1 MYAKFLR
8 VVLALAVVSTVAAPV
23 AAETDSEPS
32 LVVSLEDDGTAD
44 LLLTLT
50 YDLTTD
56 TERDA
61 FRTLQNDSDARTYV
75 RERFRD
81 RMETVAARS
90 ENATGR
96 EMSVDDA
103 TIDVD
108 TTDDGETGIV
118 KLGVTWRGF
127 AAVEGDGL
135 VVTEPFASG
144 FEADRKVTLVA
155 PDGYELASA
164 TPEPTTAA
172 DGRLAWES
180 GTSLDGFEAAF
191 SSADSA
197 ANGETT
203 DERTGGSET
212 TDEAE
217 TATSEVPGFGFGL
230 ATVSLLAAALL
241 AVRR

>member
-8 VVLALAVVSTVAAPV
+8 VVLALAVVATAAAPA

-32 LVVSLEDDGTAD
+32 LVVSLEDDGAAD
-44 LLLTLT
+44 MLLTLT
-50 YDLTTD
+50 YDLSSD

-61 FRTLQNDSDARTYV
+61 FRTLQNDSDARTFV

-81 RMETVAARS
+81 RMASVAARS

-103 TIDVD
+103 TIELD
-108 TTDDGETGIV
+108 TTDDGDTGIV

-127 AAVEGDGL
+127 AAVEGERL

-164 TPEPTTAA
+164 TPEPTSSA
-172 DGRLAWES
+172 DERLTWES
-180 GTSLDGFEAAF
+180 GISLDGFAAAF
-191 SSADSA
+191 GPVDSA

-203 DERTGGSET
+203 DERTDGSGT

-217 TATSEVPGFGFGL
+217 TATSDVPGFGFGL